1 MKSETKHISVC
12 VCTYKRPEFLKRLLN
27 ALGEQ
32 KTGGLFTYSIVVA
45 DNDQLQSGEAVVEE
59 FRKSHSV
66 AIRYCVEPRQN
77 IALARNRAIENAE
90 GDFVAFIDD
99 DEFPARNWLLNL
111 FRACEQY
118 QVDGVLGPVR
128 RHFDETPPKWIVKGE
143 FYERPIHPTGLPVL
157 WSLGRT
163 GNVLLRKTVFTPG
176 EPPFRPEFRHGE
188 DQDFFR
194 RAIASGRRF
203 IWCSDAIAYEV
214 VPPVRWKRT
223 FMLKKALL
231 RGATAALHPTLGVAD
246 ILKSVIAVPAYA
258 LALPFA
264 LILGQH
270 RFMTLLVKLCDH
282 LGKLLALL
290 GINPIREQYVTE

>member
-32 KTGGLFTYSIVVA
+32 ETGGLFTYSIVVA
-45 DNDQLQSGEAVVEE
+45 DNDRLQSGEAVVED

-66 AIRYCVEPRQN
+66 AIRYCVEGRQN
-77 IALARNRAIENAE
+77 IALARNQAIENAD

-99 DEFPARNWLLNL
+99 DEFPAGNWLLNL

-223 FMLKKALL
+223 FMLKKSLL

>member
-32 KTGGLFTYSIVVA
+32 ETGGLFTYSIVVA
-45 DNDQLQSGEAVVEE
+45 DNDRLQSGEAVVED

-66 AIRYCVEPRQN
+66 AIRYCVEGRQN
-77 IALARNRAIENAE
+77 IALARNQAIENAD

-99 DEFPARNWLLNL
+99 DEFPAGNWLLNL